1 MSKTP
6 WQTVLVV
13 LALFL
18 LLPPAATAQDGKPSH
33 AQPSDSQNAKAAKA
47 PGMPPLRSVTLVNT
61 TEAARKV
68 AEEESA
74 RKQLEK
80 ASAPAAK
87 HSESGK
93 AAGGAVLEFHPTDG
107 TPAADSSQ
115 GTFQVKDSKKKP
127 ALKNIHGSAYGAA
140 ASGVGRAN
148 GEGGAVGADS
158 RGGKFNVYVE
168 GEHTHDSTPG
178 PH

>member
-6 WQTVLVV
+6 WQTMLVV

-18 LLPPAATAQDGKPSH
+18 LLPPAATAQEEKPSH
-33 AQPSDSQNAKAAKA
+33 PHPSDSQNAKAVKA
-47 PGMPPLRSVTLVNT
+47 PGKLPLRSVTLVNT

-74 RKQLEK
+74 RAQGPK
-80 ASAPAAK
+80 AASKTAK
-87 HSESGK
+87 HKGDKE
-93 AAGGAVLEFHPTDG
+93 AAGAAVLEFHPTDEN
-107 TPAADSSQ
+107 PATDSSK
-115 GTFQVKDSKKKP
+115 GTFQVKGHKKSI
-127 ALKNIHGSAYGAA
+127 LKNIHGSAYGAT

-148 GEGGAVGADS
+148 GEGGAVGAES
-158 RGGKFNVYVE
+158 RGGSVNVYVE
-168 GEHTHDSTPG
+168 GEHTHGSTPG

>member
-18 LLPPAATAQDGKPSH
+18 LLPPAATAQEEKPSH
-33 AQPSDSQNAKAAKA
+33 PHSSDSQNTKAVKA
-47 PGMPPLRSVTLVNT
+47 PGKPPLRSVTLVNT

-68 AEEESA
+68 AEKESA
-74 RKQLEK
+74 RRQLKKDVALTPKQ
-80 ASAPAAK
+80 PQ
-87 HSESGK
+87 SGK
-93 AAGGAVLEFHPTDG
+93 TADGAVLEFQPTDG
-107 TPAADSSQ
+107 TPATNSSQ

-127 ALKNIHGSAYGAA
+127 VLKNIHGSAYGAA

-158 RGGKFNVYVE
+158 RSGKFNVYVE

>member
-6 WQTVLVV
+6 WQAVLVV

-18 LLPPAATAQDGKPSH
+18 FLPSAATAQEEKPSH
-33 AQPSDSQNAKAAKA
+33 PQPSGSQNAKAAKA

-68 AEEESA
+68 AAEESA
-74 RKQLEK
+74 RRQLKKDVALTPKQ
-80 ASAPAAK
+80 PQ
-87 HSESGK
+87 SGK
-93 AAGGAVLEFHPTDG
+93 TADGAVLEFQPTDG
-107 TPAADSSQ
+107 TPATNSSQ

-127 ALKNIHGSAYGAA
+127 LLKNIHGSAYGAA

-148 GEGGAVGADS
+148 GEAGAVGADS

>member
-1 MSKTP
+1 MSKRP
-6 WQTVLVV
+6 WQTVLAV

-18 LLPPAATAQDGKPSH
+18 LLPSPANAQEGKPSH
-33 AQPSDSQNAKAAKA
+33 AQPSDSQNAKAVKA
-47 PGMPPLRSVTLVNT
+47 PAKLPLQSLTLVNT
-61 TEAARKV
+61 ADAARKV

-80 ASAPAAK
+80 ASGPAAK

-107 TPAADSSQ
+107 PAAADSSQ
-115 GTFQVKDSKKKP
+115 GTFKVKGRKKSV
-127 ALKNIHGSAYGAA
+127 LKNIHGSAYGAA
-140 ASGVGRAN
+140 ASGIGGAN

-158 RGGKFNVYVE
+158 GSGKFNVYVE
-168 GEHTHDSTPG
+168 GEHAHDNTPN

>member
-6 WQTVLVV
+6 WQTALVV

-18 LLPPAATAQDGKPSH
+18 LLPPAATAQEAKPSGPP
-33 AQPSDSQNAKAAKA
+33 PSDSQNAKAVKA
-47 PGMPPLRSVTLVNT
+47 PGKLPLRSVTLVNT

-68 AEEESA
+68 AEEKSA
-74 RKQLEK
+74 TKQPEK
-80 ASAPAAK
+80 GTALTPK
-87 HSESGK
+87 QSESSK
-93 AAGGAVLEFHPTDG
+93 TASGAVLEFHPTDG
-107 TPAADSSQ
+107 TPGPDSSK
-115 GTFQVKDSKKKP
+115 GTFHVKDRKKSV
-127 ALKNIHGSAYGAA
+127 LKNIHGSAYGAS
-140 ASGVGRAN
+140 ASGIGRAN